1 MAVENI
7 GNLVPT
13 KIPGY
18 ADAADIQAA
27 LRAYHYGSYT
37 FDTSESN
44 PANLINPSIAYTINN
59 LQTQITTLGDDY
71 VDEDVLTAKGSLIT
85 ASAASTPVEL
95 AIGTNGQVLTAN
107 SSATY
112 GLEWAAPAVTLTNSV
127 TLENKTLTSPVVS
140 GLSLSDS
147 SIVFEG
153 STADTYET
161 TLTVTDPTADRTIT
175 LPDLTGT
182 VALLSQVI
190 NNTLTTTT
198 GDMIYASSN
207 NTPARLA
214 IGTEGYVL
222 TVSSGTPTWS
232 APAAG
237 GGGSASMPDIFL
249 MMGA

>member
-1 MAVENI
+1 MAVESI
-7 GNLVPT
+7 GVLVPT

-37 FDTSESN
+37 FDTSETN

-59 LQTQITTLGDDY
+59 LQSQITTFGDDY

-95 AIGTNGQVLTAN
+95 AIGTNGHVLTAN

-127 TLENKTLTSPVVS
+127 TLENKTLTSPIVT
-140 GLSLSDS
+140 GLTLNDS
-147 SIVFEG
+147 SIIFEG
-153 STADTYET
+153 STADANET
-161 TLTVTDPTADRTIT
+161 TLTVTNPTADRTIT
-175 LPDLTGT
+175 FPDATGT

-190 NNTLTTTT
+190 NNTLTSTT
-198 GDMIYASSN
+198 GDIIYASGS
-207 NTPARLA
+207 NTPARLG
-214 IGTEGYVL
+214 IGSEGQVL
-222 TVSSGTPTWS
+222 TVSSGVPAWS
-232 APAAG
+232 AASG
-237 GGGSASMPDIFL
+237 GGGSASLPDIFL
-249 MMGA
+249 LGGM

>member
-1 MAVENI
+1 MAVESI
-7 GNLVPT
+7 GVLVPT

-37 FDTSESN
+37 FDTSETN

-59 LQTQITTLGDDY
+59 LQSQITTFGDDY

-95 AIGTNGQVLTAN
+95 AIGTNGHVLTAN

-127 TLENKTLTSPVVS
+127 TLENKTLTSPIVT
-140 GLSLSDS
+140 GLTLNDS
-147 SIVFEG
+147 SIIFEG
-153 STADTYET
+153 STADANET
-161 TLTVTDPTADRTIT
+161 TLTVTNPTADRTIT
-175 LPDLTGT
+175 FPDATGT

-190 NNTLTTTT
+190 NNTLTSTT
-198 GDMIYASSN
+198 GDIIYASGS
-207 NTPARLA
+207 NTPARLG
-214 IGTEGYVL
+214 IGSEGQVL
-222 TVSSGTPTWS
+222 TVSSGVPTWS
-232 APAAG
+232 AASG
-237 GGGSASMPDIFL
+237 GGGSASLPDIFL
-249 MMGA
+249 LGGM